1 MHHHA
6 IKPPIFQNPNFIIH
20 PIRTKKKLRC
30 SILNC
35 RGIQIPVPKL
45 RPNNNGSTSIA
56 AVKDV
61 DIATLGNLCVDIVL
75 NVPQLPPKPLEQRK
89 AYMEHLSK
97 SPPDKRY
104 WEAGGNCNVAI
115 AASRL
120 GLHSISIGHVGDE
133 IYGRFLIDVL
143 SDEGISIVGMNEQSE
158 ALNLSSSDNKTLL
171 CWVLVDPL
179 QRHGFCS
186 RADFSADPA
195 FSWMS
200 RLSTEVKMAIKKSKI
215 LFCNGYDFD
224 ELSPSLLESA
234 IECAVESGTSIFF
247 DPGPRGKSLIA
258 GKPEE
263 QKAIGKL
270 LMMSEVLLLTSEE
283 AASLTGIND
292 PILAGQELLKN
303 GVCTKWVIVKMGPK
317 GSILIT
323 NSTITCAPAFK
334 VNIIDTVGCG
344 DSFVAAVA
352 FGLIH
357 ELPLSYTLTLANAV
371 GAATATGCG
380 AGRNVASLGKVME
393 LLKESNL
400 NDDKFWDEVLND
412 NTDSQDITVL
422 SKFVVNGNS
431 QVNRVS
437 LQKVVSEVLPKL
449 EFATKKVVVPSN
461 R

>member
-6 IKPPIFQNPNFIIH
+6 TISLKPSSYSATHHALFSINPPIFQNPSFLIPPLTN
-20 PIRTKKKLRC
+20 KLRY

-35 RGIQIPVPKL
+35 RGIQIPLPKL
-45 RPNNNGSTSIA
+45 RPNNASTKFTSIA

-75 NVPQLPPKPLEQRK
+75 NVPQLPPKPLQQRK
-89 AYMEHLSK
+89 AYMEQLSK

-115 AASRL
+115 AAARL
-120 GLHSISIGHVGDE
+120 GLHCISIGHVGDE

-158 ALNLSSSDNKTLL
+158 ALNLSSSDYGTLL

-200 RLSTEVKMAIKKSKI
+200 RLSIEVKMAIRKSKI

-234 IECAVESGTSIFF
+234 LECAVESGTSIFF

-258 GKPEE
+258 GRPEE
-263 QKAIGKL
+263 QRAIGKL
-270 LMMSEVLLLTSEE
+270 LRMSEVLLLTSEE
-283 AASLTGIND
+283 AKFCYILESGNTG
-292 PILAGQELLKN
+292 
-303 GVCTKWVIVKMGPK
+303 
-317 GSILIT
+317 
-323 NSTITCAPAFK
+323 
-334 VNIIDTVGCG
+334 
-344 DSFVAAVA
+344 
-352 FGLIH
+352 
-357 ELPLSYTLTLANAV
+357 
-371 GAATATGCG
+371 
-380 AGRNVASLGKVME
+380 
-393 LLKESNL
+393 
-400 NDDKFWDEVLND
+400 
-412 NTDSQDITVL
+412 
-422 SKFVVNGNS
+422 
-431 QVNRVS
+431 
-437 LQKVVSEVLPKL
+437 
-449 EFATKKVVVPSN
+449 
-461 R
+461 